1 METSGGG
8 RSGRNLGI
16 CRALALLCGLSL
28 TVCVTDSSAAKPGWW
43 EKHEWTHT
51 DTALQLSYTA
61 LHIADWGQ
69 TLDIENH
76 PTAYETNPFLG
87 KNPSR
92 GEINTYFASTLA
104 LHWLIAR
111 VLPQK
116 WRSQFQLGTIALE
129 FNVVSDNHSAGIRL
143 NF

>member
-1 METSGGG
+1 MKESRTG
-8 RSGRNLGI
+8 RIGQNVAIR
-16 CRALALLCGLSL
+16 RTWAALFGVVMILTALDGN
-28 TVCVTDSSAAKPGWW
+28 AAPRWW
-43 EKHEWTHT
+43 EKHEWSQR

-76 PTAYETNPFLG
+76 PGHFETNPILG
-87 KNPSR
+87 SHPTR

-116 WRSQFQLGTIALE
+116 WRNQFQLGTIALE
-129 FNVVSDNHSAGIRL
+129 FDVVTDNRSAGIRV

>member
-1 METSGGG
+1 MKGSGAG
-8 RSGRNLGI
+8 RIGCNFTVRRGWS
-16 CRALALLCGLSL
+16 LLFGLLL
-28 TVCVTDSSAAKPGWW
+28 TVSVTDGTAAPRWW
-43 EKHEWTHT
+43 QKNEWTHT

-69 TLDIENH
+69 TLDIANH
-76 PTAYETNPFLG
+76 PNTIETNPILG
-87 KNPSR
+87 NNPTR
-92 GEINTYFASTLA
+92 GEINAYFASTLA

-129 FNVVSDNHSAGIRL
+129 FDVISENHSAGIRL

>member
-1 METSGGG
+1 MKESCTG
-8 RSGRNLGI
+8 RTGLNAKNCRGWAVLFGMVMILG
-16 CRALALLCGLSL
+16 ALDA
-28 TVCVTDSSAAKPGWW
+28 TAAPRWW
-43 EKHEWTHT
+43 EKHEWTHR

-76 PTAYETNPFLG
+76 PDQAESNPILG
-87 KNPSR
+87 RHPTR
-92 GEINTYFASTLA
+92 GEINTYFATTLA
-104 LHWLIAR
+104 LHWLVAR

-116 WRSQFQLGTIALE
+116 WRNTFQLGTIALE
-129 FNVVSDNHSAGIRL
+129 FDVVSDNRSAGIRV

>member
-1 METSGGG
+1 MKGSGTG
-8 RSGRNLGI
+8 RIGRDLRIHRGWS
-16 CRALALLCGLSL
+16 LLCGLL
-28 TVCVTDSSAAKPGWW
+28 FIVTATDSSAAPRWW
-43 EKHEWTHT
+43 EKNEWTRT

-76 PTAYETNPFLG
+76 PYAYETNPILG
-87 KNPSR
+87 RNPTR

-111 VLPQK
+111 ALPQK
-116 WRSQFQLGTIALE
+116 WRNQFQLGTIALE
-129 FNVVSDNHSAGIRL
+129 FNVVTDNHSAGIRF

>member
-1 METSGGG
+1 ME
-8 RSGRNLGI
+8 RSGTGRLGPKLWL
-16 CRALALLCGLSL
+16 RRGWSLLCGVLL
-28 TVCVTDSSAAKPGWW
+28 AVAVADSSAAPRWW
-43 EKHEWTHT
+43 EKNDWTHT

-76 PTAYETNPFLG
+76 PDRFETNPVLG
-87 KNPSR
+87 RYPTR

-111 VLPQK
+111 LLPQK

-129 FNVVSDNHSAGIRL
+129 FDVISDNHSAGIRL

>member
-1 METSGGG
+1 MKGSRTG
-8 RSGRNLGI
+8 RIGQKLRIRRGRWLIWGLLI
-16 CRALALLCGLSL
+16 MALSAM
-28 TVCVTDSSAAKPGWW
+28 DSEAAPRWW
-43 EKHEWTHT
+43 VKHEWTQT

-76 PTAYETNPFLG
+76 PNRYETNPILG
-87 KNPSR
+87 ANPTR
-92 GEINTYFASTLA
+92 GEINTYFATTLG

-116 WRSQFQLGTIALE
+116 WRTQFQLGTIALE
-129 FNVVSDNHSAGIRL
+129 FNVVNDNRSAGIRV

>member
-1 METSGGG
+1 MESSGAD
-8 RSGRNLGI
+8 RTGRNVRVRRGWS
-16 CRALALLCGLSL
+16 LLCGLL
-28 TVCVTDSSAAKPGWW
+28 LAVSAINGNAAPGWW
-43 EKHEWTHT
+43 QKNDWTHT

-76 PTAYETNPFLG
+76 ANAYETNPILG
-87 KNPSR
+87 RSPSR

-129 FNVVSDNHSAGIRL
+129 FDVISENHSAGIRL